1 MLAPI
6 GTQVQLRCSVIQ
18 EYSVIWIVTRPGG
31 AAISSVEPGVL
42 ESIGFI
48 PTSIT
53 TQESVLAV
61 NGTEDINGTNIECL
75 AVLITDI
82 TMRCSSEDVQVIF
95 YGTT

>member
-1 MLAPI
+1 MLAQI
-6 GTQVQLRCSVIQ
+6 GTQGQLRCSVNQ

-31 AAISSVEPGVL
+31 GAISSSEPGVL

-61 NGTEDINGTNIECL
+61 NGTEDNNGTNIECI

-82 TMRCSSEDVQVIF
+82 TTRCSSEAAQVIF